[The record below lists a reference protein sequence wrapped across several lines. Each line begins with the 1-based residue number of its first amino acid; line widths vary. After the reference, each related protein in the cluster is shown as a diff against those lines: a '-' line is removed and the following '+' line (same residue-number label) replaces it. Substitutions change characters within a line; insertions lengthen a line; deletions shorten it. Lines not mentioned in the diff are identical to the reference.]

1 MYSTALERHLRDYS
15 PNVFFYTPLL
25 VDDKFVF
32 IMNRLLR
39 TLSGMVEDG
48 EVEVLHVE
56 ICPETHIPTVQ
67 LMLPPQLNEKD
78 FGALFDDTQR
88 LLHQAAAQEWKP
100 HPTEEK
106 LK

>member
-1 MYSTALERHLRDYS
+1 MYATALEQHLREHS
-15 PNVFFYTPLL
+15 PNVLIYTPLL

-39 TLSGMVEDG
+39 TLSGMVEGG

-78 FGALFDDTQR
+78 FGALFDDTQK
-88 LLHQAAAQEWKP
+88 LLHRAAAQEWKRQSN
-100 HPTEEK
+100 EEK
-106 LK
+106 L